1 MSDVVEQYT
10 IRPIPGSARHGRA
23 RDLLPFWFSVNAY
36 LAAVARS
43 MVDIGGAEW
52 SAEIRPFFA
61 SLRQG

>member
-1 MSDVVEQYT
+1 MSDVVKQHT
-10 IRPIPGSARHGRA
+10 IRPIPGSARYGNA

-36 LAAVARS
+36 LAGVARS
-43 MVDIGGAEW
+43 RVDIGGTEW

>member
-10 IRPIPGSARHGRA
+10 IKPIPAAQRFGTARG
-23 RDLLPFWFSVNAY
+23 LFPFWFSVNAY
-36 LAAVARS
+36 LAGVARS
-43 MVDIGGAEW
+43 RVDIGGTEW